1 MAGISFGDAPE
12 SVWIV
17 AGWAFRQVVQDLRA
31 YAHGDAAFLDALA
44 SAEHIGF
51 LDIESQEPRQRAGM
65 TNAIETMCRGI
76 LDGTASSG
84 IEESF
89 PDPETQSAY
98 REGIQ
103 LLLNA
108 VQGLQGHQHG

>member
-1 MAGISFGDAPE
+1 MAGISFGDEPD

-17 AGWAFRQVVQDLRA
+17 GGWAFRQVLQDLRG
-31 YAHGDAAFLDALA
+31 YAQGDAAFLDALA

-51 LDIESQEPRQRAGM
+51 LDVETQESGLRAGM
-65 TNAIETMCRGI
+65 TSAIETMCRGI
-76 LDGTASSG
+76 LDGTAASG
-84 IEESF
+84 IEKSF
-89 PDPETQSAY
+89 PDAETQSAY

-108 VQGLQGHQHG
+108 VQASQRQQHG